1 MKKAN
6 IVLLPVYLL
15 LTSFRKIRIGCK
27 KGKDRL
33 RGDGLKVSN
42 VYLDIGYYSLSTS
55 SVTFKNKFGIK
66 KRVWLICF
74 SRFNLLISSFIGVR
88 PINTFVIISH
98 KKFVS
103 LLNL

>member
-6 IVLLPVYLL
+6 IVLLVYLL
-15 LTSFRKIRIGCK
+15 LTRKIRIGCK
-27 KGKDRL
+27 MIHEKVAKGKDRL

-55 SVTFKNKFGIK
+55 SVTFKISLALVK

-74 SRFNLLISSFIGVR
+74 SFNLLISSFIGV
-88 PINTFVIISH
+88 SD
-98 KKFVS
+98 
-103 LLNL
+103 LLILS

>member
-27 KGKDRL
+27 MISEKRCKMRKEDRL

-55 SVTFKNKFGIK
+55 SVTFKNKFGIGQK
-66 KRVWLICF
+66 
-74 SRFNLLISSFIGVR
+74 GYG
-88 PINTFVIISH
+88 
-98 KKFVS
+98 
-103 LLNL
+103 